1 LIYWPTGNPSP
12 SNYGGERKGDN
23 LYSNSMLA
31 LDADTGKL
39 RWHYQFTPHD
49 LYDYDATQIPV
60 LIDTEWEGRP
70 RKLLVQA
77 NRNGFLYVLDRT
89 NGQFLSAKAF
99 GNVTWANGIA
109 PDGKP
114 IVNSE
119 AIPDATGKRVCPGA
133 IGLTNWFSPSYNPQ
147 TKLLYVATTTE
158 CDIFTSSPQQFRAGH
173 DFLGSIYV
181 PDPKERPSG
190 SLKALD
196 PLTGSE
202 NGSLNTS
209 AIRMQ
214 ARSRLREAWS
224 SQENQTAT
232 SSYLTRTLG
241 RTFGTFN
248 LVRPYIQRRS
258 LIVLMVGSTSL
269 FRRALRFLPLHS
281 QKHECHGTAFVE
293 TLSVTSVSIH

>member
-202 NGSLNTS
+202 KWEFKYFSNPNAGALSTAGSVVFAGESDGN
-209 AIRMQ
+209 
-214 ARSRLREAWS
+214 
-224 SQENQTAT
+224 
-232 SSYLTRTLG
+232 
-241 RTFGTFN
+241 F
-248 LVRPYIQRRS
+248 
-258 LIVLMVGSTSL
+258 IVLDAHTGKDLWHIQLGAAVYSTAITYRLDGRQYVVIPSGTTL
-269 FRRALRFLPLHS
+269 FAFALP
-281 QKHECHGTAFVE
+281 KA
-293 TLSVTSVSIH
+293 